1 MRYIPKHFQSY
12 ELLPPDVY
20 QKMGDNGLYL
30 IDDRILWTLDQI
42 REYFNK
48 PITINNW
55 KKGGQFSQRGYRND
69 PNTGAP
75 LSAHRFGRACDFDIS
90 ELSSE
95 DFRIKVKA
103 GALNPIIGYITRIED
118 GVNWIHMDCMG
129 LPRTSNQM
137 IEFFHA

>member
-90 ELSSE
+90 GITSNE
-95 DFRIKVKA
+95 FRTKVKS
-103 GALNPIIGYITRIED
+103 GGLDTVMVYITRMED
-118 GVNWIHMDCMG
+118 GVNWNHMDCMG
-129 LPRTSNQM
+129 LPRKENEK
-137 IEFFHA
+137 IEFFNV